1 MVLGYPLPRGCVQA
15 KVGMLS
21 TDQPR
26 GQKFTLL
33 SHDLLK
39 PWDVTRDGTPRE
51 PQGVQSGA
59 QRLLLPGLRLGA
71 AGAQLAG
78 CPSFC
83 ALWGAVHPVA

>member
-1 MVLGYPLPRGCVQA
+1 
-15 KVGMLS
+15 MLS
-21 TDQPR
+21 TDQPP
-26 GQKFTLL
+26 GQKFTSL
-33 SHDLLK
+33 SGDLLK

-51 PQGVQSGA
+51 PQGQGVQSRA

-83 ALWGAVHPVA
+83 ALWGAVQPVA